1 MFPDFAKNLW
11 RKIAAKTLGSILK
24 FCFYFKQEILE
35 QKYVSVHIL
44 QVRNAKF
51 IEYGII
57 QKQGNITEVFC
68 CWWVTSWPA
77 CYHQL
82 ADILTACPPEPGLKP
97 QSFTLYAPSTTIVH
111 IFVIF
116 TFWHFQYSV
125 NNWILKW
132 SPWDTE
138 TLHPLV
144 ISKQFCIVPI
154 GWVAKWSKLPCFK
167 FK

>member
-57 QKQGNITEVFC
+57 QKQGNITECFFV
-68 CWWVTSWPA
+68 VDGSPLD
-77 CYHQL
+77 QL
-82 ADILTACPPEPGLKP
+82 A
-97 QSFTLYAPSTTIVH
+97 TINWQ
-111 IFVIF
+111 IF
-116 TFWHFQYSV
+116 
-125 NNWILKW
+125 
-132 SPWDTE
+132 
-138 TLHPLV
+138 
-144 ISKQFCIVPI
+144 
-154 GWVAKWSKLPCFK
+154 
-167 FK
+167 